1 MIDRSRL
8 EQGGFFFMKKLPEIF
23 FPNRYWPAILLFL
36 FHSSLFSQLDSV
48 MRLVNLESDAIKKND
63 ILLRSAEL
71 YKGHPQAIELGSK
84 AYAFSES
91 FGQDEQSAR
100 AALFLA
106 NEYFRGSISDSVIY
120 YSSVAVEKYR
130 KLHDKYKLFDAL
142 LIRTIHLIN
151 TNKVKQAFEQSKE
164 LIELAEELKNPEMMA
179 SVYVK
184 MGLLFKKTKDIEKS
198 NSYFNKALKIYS
210 QSQNWR
216 GIESCYL
223 NLGINNSNKSYNDLA
238 IEYFERGLEVNKKTG
253 DQSKKALFLN
263 GIAGVYYEL
272 SNLDRAL
279 QYYQQVLE
287 ISKKNNNTDLL
298 PDVTNNIGTVLME
311 MNRYL
316 EAKPYLIEA
325 YYLSRNQKDKSELA
339 LYSSFNLAQLY
350 EDLGDYKSAMEYMN
364 LYVNLN
370 DSLNNIQNT
379 RNLSEIEAKYQ
390 NEKKEEQNNLLNERL
405 KNKSMQIYF
414 ALGGIALLSV
424 LAFFIFRGLKEKQR
438 ANRSLEEKNKI
449 IEEKSIIVEQQHK
462 DITDSIKYA
471 ERIQAAILPPERL
484 WKSILPHSFV
494 FYQPK
499 DILSGDFYWIE
510 ETEDHVFIAAA
521 DCTGHGVPG
530 ALMSIVNYN
539 LLNRAIL
546 EKGLSDAGKIL
557 DNINGWLTQSLH
569 QTYQESAVRDG
580 MDLSLCVI
588 DKQSRMLNFAGAFN
602 SIYLIREGILE
613 ELTSDKQPVGAF
625 IEDNIKPF
633 HNKYVQLGVG
643 DVVYM
648 FTDGYADQFG
658 GEKGKKYKYKKLQ
671 ALLTEIHQKPFEE
684 QKKLVSDSI
693 NAWKGNLEQIDDML
707 LLGFRWA

>member
-1 MIDRSRL
+1 MTEAATFGAASL
-8 EQGGFFFMKKLPEIF
+8 FMKKLPEMS
-23 FPNRYWPAILLFL
+23 PKNRYWFSFLLFL
-36 FHSSLFSQLDSV
+36 ACHSLFSQLDSV
-48 MRLVNLESDAIKKND
+48 MLLVSKESDPIRKND
-63 ILLRSAEL
+63 LLLRSAER
-71 YKGHPQAIELGSK
+71 YQGRPQAIALGSK

-91 FGQDEQSAR
+91 SGQDEQIAG

-106 NEYFRGSISDSVIY
+106 NEYFYLSVPDSVAR
-120 YSSVAVEKYR
+120 YSNIAVEKYR
-130 KLHDKYKLFDAL
+130 KLHDRHKLFDAL
-142 LIRTIHLIN
+142 QLKTINLIN
-151 TNKVKQAFEQSKE
+151 NNKVKNAFEESKE
-164 LIELAEELKNPEMMA
+164 LIKLAEELKNPEMLA
-179 SVYVK
+179 SVYLK
-184 MGLLFKKTKDIEKS
+184 MGLLFKRSKDLEKS
-198 NSYFNKALKIYS
+198 SSYFNKALKIYS
-210 QSQNWR
+210 QSHNWK

-223 NLGINNSNKSYNDLA
+223 NLGINHSNKSYNDLA
-238 IEYFERGLEVNKKTG
+238 IEYFERGLEVNKKTN
-253 DQSKKALFLN
+253 DLNHKALLLN
-263 GIAGVYYEL
+263 GMAGVYYEL
-272 SNLDRAL
+272 SNLERAL

-287 ISKKNNNTDLL
+287 ISKKNNYIDLL
-298 PDVTNNIGTVLME
+298 PNVTNNIGTVLME
-311 MNRYL
+311 MNRFN

-325 YYLSRNQKDKSELA
+325 YYLSRNQKNKSELA

-364 LYVNLN
+364 LYVSLN

-379 RNLSEIEAKYQ
+379 KNLSEIEAKYQ
-390 NEKKEEQNNLLNERL
+390 NEKKEEQNALLNERL
-405 KNKSMQIYF
+405 RNKSMQIYF

-510 ETEDHVFIAAA
+510 ETEDHIFIAAA

-546 EKGLSDAGKIL
+546 EKGLTDGGKIL
-557 DNINGWLTQSLH
+557 DSINGWLTQSLH
-569 QTYQESAVRDG
+569 QSYQESAVRDG

-588 DKQSRMLNFAGAFN
+588 DKQSNMLNFAGAFN
-602 SIYLIREGILE
+602 SIYLIRDGVLE

-633 HNKYVQLGVG
+633 HNKYVQLGTG

-671 ALLTEIHQKPFEE
+671 ALLTEIHTRSFHDQKL
-684 QKKLVSDSI
+684 LVADSI
-693 NAWKGNLEQIDDML
+693 NTWKGNLEQIDDML
-707 LLGFRWA
+707 LLGFKWK

>member
-1 MIDRSRL
+1 
-8 EQGGFFFMKKLPEIF
+8 MKTVPEISP
-23 FPNRYWPAILLFL
+23 PNRQWLAMMLLLLQVPL
-36 FHSSLFSQLDSV
+36 FGQLDSV
-48 MRLVNLESDAIKKND
+48 MQVVNRESDAGKKND
-63 ILLRSAEL
+63 VLLTCAGL
-71 YKGHPQAIELGSK
+71 YKGHALAIQLGNK
-84 AYAFSES
+84 AYALSES
-91 FGQDEQSAR
+91 SDQNEQSAR

-106 NEYFRGSISDSVIY
+106 NEYFENSVSDSVTR
-120 YSSVAVEKYR
+120 YSSIAVEKYR

-142 LIRTIHLIN
+142 MLKTTNLIN
-151 TNKVKQAFEQSKE
+151 HNKVKQAFEQSKE
-164 LIELAEELKNPEMMA
+164 LIDLAEELKKPEMLA
-179 SVYVK
+179 AVYVK
-184 MGLLFKKTKDIEKS
+184 MGVLFKKSKDIEKS
-198 NSYFNKALKIYS
+198 NSYFNKALKIYT
-210 QSQNWR
+210 QSQNWK

-253 DQSKKALFLN
+253 DPQRKALLLN

-272 SNLDRAL
+272 SNMERAL
-279 QYYQQVLE
+279 YYYQQVLD
-287 ISKKNNNTDLL
+287 ISKKTNNADLV

-311 MNRYL
+311 MNRYN

-350 EDLGDYKSAMEYMN
+350 EDLGDYKSAMDYMN
-364 LYVNLN
+364 LYVSLN
-370 DSLNNIQNT
+370 DSLNNLQNT
-379 RNLSEIEAKYQ
+379 KNLSEIEAKYQ

-438 ANRSLEEKNKI
+438 ANRSLEEKNAI

-484 WKSILPHSFV
+484 WKSILPDSFV

-510 ETEDHVFIAAA
+510 ETAGHVFIAAA

-546 EKGLSDAGKIL
+546 EKGLTDAGRIL
-557 DNINGWLTQSLH
+557 DSINGWLTQSLH
-569 QTYQESAVRDG
+569 QSYQESAVRDG

-588 DKQSRMLNFAGAFN
+588 DKQSNILNFAGAYN
-602 SIYLIREGILE
+602 SIYIIRDGVLE

-633 HNKYVQLGVG
+633 HNKYVPLGSG

-658 GEKGKKYKYKKLQ
+658 GEKGKKYKYKNLQ
-671 ALLTEIHQKPFEE
+671 VLLSEIHTRSFEE
-684 QKKLVSDSI
+684 QKKLVADSI
-693 NAWKGNLEQIDDML
+693 NSWKGNMEQIDDML
-707 LLGFRWA
+707 LLGFKWK